1 MEFVVYFLNNKEH
14 SMRLG
19 KYFFLIVLL
28 LCIFET
34 TRLWFLAPARMASH
48 FNFQGNP
55 DGFMPKLQF
64 FVSQIQV
71 ALLVI
76 GLSLLMQLVVL
87 VTPARWINLPNRD
100 YWLVP
105 EHHDALMENL
115 SSFGFALFGGI
126 LLVVQLGFELSTY
139 ANLQAPVHF
148 SAQIMLPVIAGF
160 MIFSVVMLF
169 LLTRSFRI
177 PSES

>member
-1 MEFVVYFLNNKEH
+1 
-14 SMRLG
+14 MRLG

-55 DGFMPKLQF
+55 DGFMPKLPF

-76 GLSLLMQLVVL
+76 GLGLLMQLVVL

-115 SSFGFALFGGI
+115 SSFGFTLFGGI

-148 SAQIMLPVIAGF
+148 SAQIMLPAIAGF

>member
-1 MEFVVYFLNNKEH
+1 
-14 SMRLG
+14 MRFG
-19 KYFFLIVLL
+19 KYLFIIVLL

-34 TRLWFLAPARMASH
+34 ARLWFLAPAQMASH

-64 FVSQIQV
+64 FASQIQV
-71 ALLVI
+71 AIVVI
-76 GLSLLMQLVVL
+76 GLGVLMQLLVL
-87 VTPARWINLPNRD
+87 ITPARWINLPNRE
-100 YWLVP
+100 YWLIP

-139 ANLQAPVHF
+139 ANLHAPVHF
-148 SAQIMLPVIAGF
+148 SAQIMVPAIAGF
-160 MIFSVVMLF
+160 MIFSMVLLF

-177 PSES
+177 PFEN